1 MLGVGV
7 NPGAVHSEIWRF
19 LPQVGTRDRML
30 PSCSLLLLTVWWVL
44 GVSQVVQEWVLR
56 PLFRALFLSTQQ
68 GRLTASSTAPHWL
81 TGWQRW
87 C

>member
-19 LPQVGTRDRML
+19 LPQVGTRDRVL
-30 PSCSLLLLTVWWVL
+30 PSCCCSPCVWWL
-44 GVSQVVQEWVLR
+44 LVSQVVQEWVLR

-81 TGWQRW
+81 TGWRRW